1 MNRDNL
7 WNVREFADGSK
18 VVFIIGKQGVYDLHS
33 PALERIV
40 QDKIEETS
48 RDLDVW
54 NELREL
60 AFAEQHIKTTSK
72 NLDDWTELKE
82 MMNGEESH

>member
-7 WNVREFADGSK
+7 WNIREFADGSK
-18 VVFIIGKQGVYDLHS
+18 VVFIVGKQGVYDLHS
-33 PALERIV
+33 NSLERIV
-40 QDKIEETS
+40 QDKIEEAA

-60 AFAEQHIKTTSK
+60 AFAEQHIKNTSK
-72 NLDDWTELKE
+72 TLNDWTELKE
-82 MMNGEESH
+82 MMNAEESD